1 MWRDHSNI
9 VSPSSPQ
16 LINNHSICKS
26 LLHTEIF
33 LIYCFDKGRELS
45 FVLGICFFYCG
56 RRIWIVC
63 ECTWEFCLILNE
75 CKWMLTAL
83 EKTSRN
89 LILECYH
96 NQIHWRCGRYCTLVF
111 PLLNLP
117 SYIVWFK
124 HGDPTLITMRDGA
137 SKNKKG
143 ETLSNKMSVMI
154 VISSPPPSPHQVF
167 WHVKWVVSNFY
178 LTVNTVAFWPTPML
192 NWYQYQF

>member
-1 MWRDHSNI
+1 MNA
-9 VSPSSPQ
+9 VG
-16 LINNHSICKS
+16 C
-26 LLHTEIF
+26 
-33 LIYCFDKGRELS
+33 
-45 FVLGICFFYCG
+45 
-56 RRIWIVC
+56 
-63 ECTWEFCLILNE
+63 
-75 CKWMLTAL
+75 LTAL

-96 NQIHWRCGRYCTLVF
+96 NQIHWRCGRYCSLVF

-124 HGDPTLITMRDGA
+124 NGDPTLITKRDGA

-192 NWYQYQF
+192 NWYQYQFRELTSSNSSLLWWFAYVTIKSDTSCTFQGGRVSSAIEIF